1 MHPQSTDPV
10 GNRWGAMQRYL
21 IRRVLWLFPV
31 LIFISLITFV
41 LMHSVP
47 GGPWD
52 RDKKLA
58 PQVVENLNRK
68 YGLDKPLWQ
77 QYASFLG
84 NAAQGDLGVSFIYQD
99 RKVTDVIRE
108 GFPVTATLAVSAILI
123 AIAIGIPLGVLAAL
137 RQNSWVDYLC
147 LFFATIGASVPNFV
161 MGIVLIIVLS
171 VGLHL
176 LPTGGWGSWQKVIM
190 PALAL
195 GFYPAALLARM
206 TRASMIEAIR
216 QDYVRTARAKGLVE
230 NVVLWRHIF
239 KNALIP
245 VVTVLGPWV
254 AILIT
259 GSFIVESIF
268 AVPGIGKF
276 YIQGIFARDYG
287 LLMGTTLFYAVV
299 IAVANL
305 SVDILYAF
313 IDPRIRYE

>member
-1 MHPQSTDPV
+1 M
-10 GNRWGAMQRYL
+10 
-21 IRRVLWLFPV
+21 LWIIPV

-52 RDKKLA
+52 REKKLA
-58 PQVVENLNRK
+58 PQVVENLNRR
-68 YGLDKPLWQ
+68 YGLDKPLWE
-77 QYASFLG
+77 QYLTFLS

-108 GFPVTATLAVSAILI
+108 GFPVTATLATAAIVIAIL
-123 AIAIGIPLGVLAAL
+123 IGIPLGVLAAL

-161 MGIVLIIVLS
+161 MGIVLMIVLS

-176 LPTGGWGSWQKVIM
+176 LPTGGWGSWQKVVM

-230 NVVLWRHIF
+230 NVILWRHIF

-259 GSFIVESIF
+259 GSFIIESIF
-268 AVPGIGKF
+268 AIPGIGKF

-299 IAVANL
+299 IAFANL
-305 SVDILYAF
+305 FVDLVYAF

>member
-1 MHPQSTDPV
+1 
-10 GNRWGAMQRYL
+10 L
-21 IRRVLWLFPV
+21 IRRVLWIIPV
-31 LIFISLITFV
+31 LLFISLITFV

-58 PQVVENLNRK
+58 PQVVENLNRR
-68 YGLDKPLWQ
+68 YGLDKPLWE
-77 QYASFLG
+77 QYANFLT
-84 NAAQGDLGVSFIYQD
+84 AAVQGDLGVSFIYQD
-99 RKVTDVIRE
+99 RKVTDVILE
-108 GFPVTATLAVSAILI
+108 GLPVTATLAAAAILI
-123 AIAIGIPLGVLAAL
+123 AILIGIPLGVLAAL
-137 RQNSWVDYLC
+137 RQNSLVDYLC

-161 MGIVLIIVLS
+161 MGIVLIIILS

-216 QDYVRTARAKGLVE
+216 QDYVRTARAKGLLE
-230 NVVLWRHIF
+230 DIILWRHIF

-245 VVTVLGPWV
+245 VITVLGPWV
-254 AILIT
+254 AILVT

-305 SVDILYAF
+305 LVDVLYALV
-313 IDPRIRYE
+313 DPRIRYE

>member
-1 MHPQSTDPV
+1 M
-10 GNRWGAMQRYL
+10 
-21 IRRVLWLFPV
+21 IRRVLWIIPV
-31 LIFISLITFV
+31 LLFISLITFV

-58 PQVVENLNRK
+58 PQVVENLNRR
-68 YGLDKPLWQ
+68 YGLDKPLWE
-77 QYASFLG
+77 QYANFLT
-84 NAAQGDLGVSFIYQD
+84 AAVQGDLGVSFIYQD
-99 RKVTDVIRE
+99 RKVTDVILE
-108 GFPVTATLAVSAILI
+108 GLPVTATLAAAAILI
-123 AIAIGIPLGVLAAL
+123 AILIGIPLGVLAAL
-137 RQNSWVDYLC
+137 RQNSLVDYLC

-161 MGIVLIIVLS
+161 MGIVLIIILS

-216 QDYVRTARAKGLVE
+216 QDYVRTARAKGLLE
-230 NVVLWRHIF
+230 DIILWRHIF

-245 VVTVLGPWV
+245 VITVLGPWV
-254 AILIT
+254 AILVT

-305 SVDILYAF
+305 LVDVLYALV
-313 IDPRIRYE
+313 DPRIRYE